1 MDSLTEYI
9 KKAFEYKDCG
19 DYKTAI
25 DYFYKALALEND
37 SAEILK
43 ELAYLYSLLCQY
55 DRAISLYEQ
64 VCNKEPNNYSAK
76 YDFALLYK
84 KLDNIVKAKEL
95 FYDLF
100 SAAYEVNAVA
110 EELFSILLKEGNY
123 EQIISAFMTSKQK
136 IDSSLSLYFVGI
148 AYSKMDFPDKAE
160 DYYNR
165 AFSLSENNIGAGYN
179 LAKILY
185 ERELYSES
193 EKLLFDLLKRCENDK
208 IFYLL
213 AEISYVNKKMD
224 EAIKYYAYAIKLNS
238 NEAEYF
244 YKLGIIYSLKGFMD
258 EAEQSYCRAVT
269 IESDNVLYNYTLA
282 YFYYTNKK
290 MLLAEK
296 IVDYLLSLDDKNVS
310 AMALKSLIL
319 LNNNEIALAK
329 NYIEKIDKINTDEDL
344 AFYAESVYFS
354 KLSLW
359 EKAINSIKK
368 AIVLNSDSLEYK
380 YELAKNYF
388 SVENLQS
395 ALVYLNEIIDK
406 NDKYIQA
413 HILKAKIMYSMGDYQ
428 QAQNS
433 IDAAMKLD
441 INCDEIYF
449 LKGCMSYNIGN
460 YDNALENFKI
470 AVSISPEDAKNYA
483 FVGMSYY
490 MLENYV
496 DAYSYFKEAAEIDIA
511 NVEYRYYMAKCSI
524 NNNDVENAVANF
536 SVLRRLAP
544 NNIEYAQEYADYLN
558 LNGKKKAAINVL
570 KSLMKSVSSNEEKD
584 KIKKII
590 ENFKKGC

>member
-359 EKAINSIKK
+359 EK
-368 AIVLNSDSLEYK
+368 
-380 YELAKNYF
+380 
-388 SVENLQS
+388 
-395 ALVYLNEIIDK
+395 
-406 NDKYIQA
+406 
-413 HILKAKIMYSMGDYQ
+413 
-428 QAQNS
+428 
-433 IDAAMKLD
+433 
-441 INCDEIYF
+441 
-449 LKGCMSYNIGN
+449 
-460 YDNALENFKI
+460 
-470 AVSISPEDAKNYA
+470 
-483 FVGMSYY
+483 
-490 MLENYV
+490 
-496 DAYSYFKEAAEIDIA
+496 
-511 NVEYRYYMAKCSI
+511 
-524 NNNDVENAVANF
+524 
-536 SVLRRLAP
+536 
-544 NNIEYAQEYADYLN
+544 
-558 LNGKKKAAINVL
+558 
-570 KSLMKSVSSNEEKD
+570 
-584 KIKKII
+584 
-590 ENFKKGC
+590 